1 MDKVLSEKVFFS
13 LWVTD
18 FDYISTRHL
27 LAGSLFPSAASLANI
42 TMERY
47 IKTYL
52 WSLGRDDLATKIKNW
67 GGNES
72 HNTLRIIELWKKEIS
87 ILPSLNEN
95 EKKILKDVY
104 ICYCFRYIDVMYA
117 RKDMCKILKN
127 YMYTI
132 DKICCFYREKIQLIS
147 PHQGNTLIDILL
159 ENNPAKIAALN
170 TGNVNI
176 REVLLYDNQFLKT

>member
-72 HNTLRIIELWKKEIS
+72 HNTLRIIEL
-87 ILPSLNEN
+87 
-95 EKKILKDVY
+95 
-104 ICYCFRYIDVMYA
+104 
-117 RKDMCKILKN
+117 
-127 YMYTI
+127 
-132 DKICCFYREKIQLIS
+132 
-147 PHQGNTLIDILL
+147 
-159 ENNPAKIAALN
+159 
-170 TGNVNI
+170 
-176 REVLLYDNQFLKT
+176 